1 VRLSVVIGLL
11 ASALSVGA
19 GPARAG
25 VPSPPDVCRVVKV
38 FDGDT
43 IAVACGGRED
53 LVRYIGINAPET
65 HHPDRGEEPGGR
77 EATTVNEKLVAGRR
91 VRLELDVERRDV
103 HQRLLAYVWVLQADG
118 TEVMANAHMLAEGY
132 ARLMTIPPN
141 VKHTTRFV
149 KLQRQARRAGRGLW
163 AADHQRGTPVDR
175 RRGLATP
182 SPASP

>member
-25 VPSPPDVCRVVKV
+25 APSPPDVCRVVKV

-65 HHPDRGEEPGGR
+65 RHPDRGEEPGGR

-141 VKHTTRFV
+141 VKHTTCFV
-149 KLQRQARRAGRGLW
+149 KLQHQARRAGRGLW